1 MVRVVATLA
10 IAAVTLGVSQAGQTT
25 LPAQIR
31 KLSRASV
38 WRLERSIP
46 LKFPAHHPQGMVK
59 IGERLFVSS
68 VEIKVPTR
76 RSETRTD
83 GFDRDAGEGV
93 GHLFEVTM
101 AGELVADQILGEG
114 TQYHPGGIDFDGTG
128 IWVSVAEY
136 RPNSRSIV
144 YRVDPATRKPA
155 EVFRFGDHLGGIVR
169 NRDDNTLHA
178 VSWGSRW
185 FYRFT
190 LDREGRAT
198 NAGSPP
204 ASLRTANPSHY
215 VDYQDCKYAGA
226 RQMLCTGIAD
236 VARGSNERPYQLGG
250 IDLIDLVSGRPV
262 HQVPLGL
269 TTPAGVSLTRNPSF
283 FETTPTGLRAYFL
296 PEDDAATLYV
306 YGVAQR

>member
-1 MVRVVATLA
+1 MTRLIAVLM
-10 IAAVTLGVSQAGQTT
+10 IAAAAMSAGQSTPSS
-25 LPAQIR
+25 LPAAFRQ
-31 KLSRASV
+31 LSRTSV
-38 WRLERSIP
+38 WRLERSVP
-46 LKFPAHHPQGMVK
+46 LRFPVHHPQGMVR
-59 IGERLFVSS
+59 IGERLFISS

-76 RSETRTD
+76 PLDGTRG

-93 GHLFEVTM
+93 GHLFEATM
-101 AGELVADQILGEG
+101 AGELVADQVLGEG
-114 TQYHPGGIDFDGTG
+114 TQYHPGGIDFDGTS

-144 YRVDPATRKPA
+144 YRVDPATRKPV
-155 EVFRFGDHLGGIVR
+155 EVFRFGDHLGGIIR

-190 LDREGRAT
+190 LDRNGRAT
-198 NAGSPP
+198 NAGAPP
-204 ASLRTANPSHY
+204 ATLRAANPSHY
-215 VDYQDCKYAGA
+215 VDYQDCKYVGA
-226 RQMLCTGIAD
+226 RQMLCTGIAN
-236 VARGSNERPYQLGG
+236 VARGSGEGPYQLGG

-283 FETTPTGLRAYFL
+283 FEPTATGLRAYFL
-296 PEDDAATLYV
+296 PEDDAARLYV
-306 YGVAQR
+306 YVVD